1 MVGFSAGLTACLKGK
16 VLPDPQLHEAIS
28 SNMGKRKRSASPST
42 PRRKS
47 IHRKAKT
54 TSPPQQPQRD
64 DAEPSASWLSVA
76 AAAKERIEKYQPEH
90 RSHEQILQPS
100 LNAFIEWLPEG
111 GRESVARDIINA
123 TTDKDLYDVFHNL
136 LTGLAIPSKPRKYG
150 SETIVITNLFL
161 GTVKARSRRP
171 SITESPYLKRQR
183 NAEAVA
189 ATLNEPEARDP
200 TFRSLCLQRDRNCCV
215 ITGQMDTSYWEKL
228 GCPTDIN
235 FGRTEGAHIIPF
247 SYASWD
253 KSSEPPHD
261 NASAWG
267 VLWRCFPRLRQGGVR
282 VETINDLSNGITLR
296 DSVHIEFGQFSIAL
310 KPTDLDNTYEIIV
323 FKRYPKLDRQALPES
338 RRVELKKADD
348 AQDLALPNPDLLDCH
363 YRLAE
368 ILNASGMAEVIDR
381 HYREWE
387 DLKVSAYNLILRQDG
402 GTDIGRFLRAG
413 LWERVIG

>member
-1 MVGFSAGLTACLKGK
+1 
-16 VLPDPQLHEAIS
+16 
-28 SNMGKRKRSASPST
+28 MGKRKRPASPST

-64 DAEPSASWLSVA
+64 LSIMSTDAEPSASWPSVA

-123 TTDKDLYDVFHNL
+123 TTDKDLHDVFYNL
-136 LTGLAIPSKPRKYG
+136 LTGLAIPM
-150 SETIVITNLFL
+150 
-161 GTVKARSRRP
+161 KARSKQP
-171 SITESPYLKRQR
+171 SITGSPYSKRQR
-183 NAEAVA
+183 NVEAVA

-215 ITGQMDTSYWEKL
+215 ITGQMDTSHWDKL

-235 FGRTEGAHIIPF
+235 FGPTEGAHIIPF

-253 KSSEPPHD
+253 KTSEPPND
-261 NASAWG
+261 SASAWE
-267 VLWRCFPRLRQGGVR
+267 VLWRCFPRVRQEGVR

-296 DSVHIEFGQFSIAL
+296 DSVHTQFGQFSIAL
-310 KPTDLDNTYEIIV
+310 KPTDRDNTYEIIV